1 MSIFNSIE
9 ILVVDDEPN
18 IQKLFVR
25 ELANPGRTIHA
36 AGTAAQA
43 REILR
48 STLIDVAILDI
59 RLPDASGLALM
70 EHIQEAHPHTAVVL
84 ITGYADVDTA
94 VEAMKAGAYDYI
106 TKPFSLERIE
116 QVIERAYQRVRLTRE
131 NELLRHGAGSG
142 APTPKF
148 IGHSAAVQR
157 VRHLIERVAPTDT
170 PVLLT
175 GESGTGKNVAA
186 AAIHAQSLRADQP
199 FIVTNCANFDKE
211 LLRSELFGYCKGAF
225 TGAERS
231 HEGLLPLAHKG
242 TLFFDEV
249 GELSLDLQAALL
261 RVLETQRFRRVGDKE
276 ERHVDV
282 RFIFATNRNLA
293 REVEAGRFHDAFFHR
308 INVFTI
314 ELPPLRERR
323 EDIPALVEYFLHT
336 LAKNGQ
342 TYHISPAA
350 MEQLMTNPW
359 PGNVRE
365 LRNVI
370 ERGMILAEGGII
382 GVNALPFCQK
392 ICRTPR
398 ENGFATLE
406 ELERAHIILALHAAG
421 GNKSKA
427 AQMLGIGRK
436 TLYRKLADY
445 GLSDTPSA
453 TTPFLEQTEKDSE
466 SAA

>member
-1 MSIFNSIE
+1 MTIFNSIE

-18 IQKLFVR
+18 IQKLFLR
-25 ELANPGRTIHA
+25 ELANPGRTIYT
-36 AGTAAQA
+36 AGTAAEA
-43 REILR
+43 KEILR
-48 STLIDVAILDI
+48 TTPIDVVILDI
-59 RLPDASGLALM
+59 RLPDENGISLM
-70 EHIQEAHPHTAVVL
+70 GHIQETIPHAAIVL

-94 VEAMKAGAYDYI
+94 VEAMKAGAYDYL

-116 QVIERAYQRVRLTRE
+116 QVIERAYQRVRLMRE
-131 NELLRHGAGSG
+131 NELLRHGAGS
-142 APTPKF
+142 ATSTPKF
-148 IGHSAAVQR
+148 IGHSQAVQR
-157 VRHLIERVAPTDT
+157 VRYLIERVAPTDT

-225 TGAERS
+225 TGADRS

-249 GELSLDLQAALL
+249 GELSLELQAALL

-282 RFIFATNRNLA
+282 RFIFATNRDLA
-293 REVEAGRFHDAFFHR
+293 REVELGRFHDAFYHR

-323 EDIPALVEYFLHT
+323 EDIPALVEYFLHA

-342 TYHISPAA
+342 SYQITPAA
-350 MEQLMTNPW
+350 LHQLMTNPW

-370 ERGMILAEGGII
+370 ERGIILAEGGII
-382 GVNALPFCQK
+382 GTKALPFCQK
-392 ICRTPR
+392 TCRSPR
-398 ENGFATLE
+398 ESGFATLE
-406 ELERAHIILALHAAG
+406 ELERSHIALVLHAVG

-427 AQMLGIGRK
+427 AKILGIGRK
-436 TLYRKLADY
+436 TLYRKLAEY
-445 GLSDTPSA
+445 GLTDPAAPS
-453 TTPFLEQTEKDSE
+453 P
-466 SAA
+466 

>member
-9 ILVVDDEPN
+9 VLVVDDEPN

-25 ELANPGRTIHA
+25 ELANPGRNIRT
-36 AGTAAQA
+36 AGTGAEA
-43 REILR
+43 RAILR
-48 STLIDVAILDI
+48 SAAVDVVVLDI
-59 RLPDASGLALM
+59 RLPDENGLGLM
-70 EHIQEAHPHTAVVL
+70 EHIQETCPHAAIVL

-94 VEAMKAGAYDYI
+94 VQAMKAGAYDYI
-106 TKPFSLERIE
+106 TKPFSLERME
-116 QVIERAYQRVRLTRE
+116 QVIERAYQKVRLVRE
-131 NELLRHGAGSG
+131 NELLRHGAVDSTK
-142 APTPKF
+142 APKF
-148 IGHSAAVQR
+148 IGHSAAVQQ
-157 VRHLIERVAPTDT
+157 VRYLIERVAPTDT

-225 TGAERS
+225 TGADRS

-249 GELSLDLQAALL
+249 GELSLELQAALL
-261 RVLETQRFRRVGDKE
+261 RVLETGRFRRVGDKE

-282 RFIFATNRNLA
+282 RFLFATNRDLA
-293 REVEAGRFHDAFFHR
+293 REVEAGRFHDAFYHR

-323 EDIPALVEYFLHT
+323 EDIPALVEYFLHS

-342 TYHISPAA
+342 SYQITPAA
-350 MEQLMTNPW
+350 MQQLMKSSW

-370 ERGMILAEGGII
+370 ERGMILAEGGVI
-382 GVNALPFCQK
+382 GVKALPFCQK
-392 ICRTPR
+392 TCRTPR
-398 ENGFATLE
+398 ETGFSTLE
-406 ELERAHIILALHAAG
+406 ELERAHIALVLHAVE

-427 AQMLGIGRK
+427 AQILGIGRK
-436 TLYRKLADY
+436 TLYRKLTEF
-445 GLSDTPSA
+445 GL
-453 TTPFLEQTEKDSE
+453 E
-466 SAA
+466 SSTAMSPLGQ